1 MIKSAL
7 SLLPLAGVA
16 GVAGTAILLAVV
28 VSKNAEEREL
38 RATIGGWEACAAEV
52 ETGRQVGETSACPA
66 PIAFADLTARRT
78 ARCDVG
84 LGRADAFAVD
94 AACSAPVKRVVAERA
109 ARTGER
115 DRLQLQLTE
124 TRQRQAAAI
133 AAAEARGRTQTQRT
147 ERVETDLSAAPRT
160 DAGLGRC
167 DADCLRNLGRAAAP
181 R

>member
-1 MIKSAL
+1 MIR
-7 SLLPLAGVA
+7 LLIGSGLMVA
-16 GVAGTAILLAVV
+16 FLGAVIVA
-28 VSKNAEEREL
+28 KHAEEARL
-38 RATIGGWEACAAEV
+38 RKTIGGWEACAMEV
-52 ETGRQVGETSACPA
+52 QTGARKGEASACPSPVA
-66 PIAFADLTARRT
+66 AVAMTGHRARR
-78 ARCDVG
+78 CDDALTG
-84 LGRADAFAVD
+84 GDAFAAE
-94 AACSAPVKRVVAERA
+94 AACSTPVKTVVAERA

-133 AAAEARGRTQTQRT
+133 AAAETRGRNQTQRT

-167 DADCLRNLGRAAAP
+167 DADCLRNLGRAPAV

>member
-1 MIKSAL
+1 MIRLLIGSGLMVAFLGAL
-7 SLLPLAGVA
+7 VVA
-16 GVAGTAILLAVV
+16 QH
-28 VSKNAEEREL
+28 AEEGRLREV
-38 RATIGGWEACAAEV
+38 ISGWEACALEV
-52 ETGRQVGETSACPA
+52 QTGHRKGETSACPSPVA
-66 PIAFADLTARRT
+66 SVALTGHRAHRCDSALTA
-78 ARCDVG
+78 G
-84 LGRADAFAVD
+84 DAFAVN
-94 AACSAPVKRVVAERA
+94 AACSTPVKTIVAERA

-133 AAAEARGRTQTQRT
+133 ASAEARGRNQTQRT

-167 DADCLRNLGRAAAP
+167 DADCLRNLGRASAA